1 MGIFDDWGEK
11 IAEIL
16 SGGIEGLAMAA
27 WFFIE
32 DAFRVG
38 TVSSEAGDGAL
49 SDWWVAVVGGEI
61 TQVSTDGEVLST
73 VDHPGMLAVVTAVM
87 VPVLMIIVG
96 IQVVLSIFRGSTAGL
111 LRGAL
116 VAIGGI
122 PAVVIMTGL
131 MWMLLGAAD
140 LATSHILN
148 AGTSQNDGVVAVL
161 SMFGLQWDESGTNTS
176 DGEAGVVLNE
186 AFVQWEMARDEQ
198 DVGRALFPL
207 IVAGALLIAGV
218 ILMGM
223 MVLRVLALLILTV
236 FLPVAIFSLASEA
249 SKPIFN
255 RWWGVVIALLAAK
268 PAAAV
273 VIRFGAVMAQAS
285 SEFIMMAIGFV
296 LLLVAAAAPLILL
309 PLMGWMTGGASDG
322 IERAGAGV
330 AGRAVNQTKSTT
342 RNAVRGAS
350 RRASSAVRPSAGRS
364 GGGTV
369 KAVGG
374 GSGGGG
380 TGGGGAAKSATK
392 SSGGGSTGGGGAAKS
407 ATKTSGGG
415 SGGGAAKPATNT
427 SGGGQKTATGGSRTA
442 GSGASGTSA
451 TQVSSG
457 LSTTKEAKPA
467 YGGAAKG
474 SSTSAGA
481 SAQKDSGSGGTAR
494 PAGGAAQ

>member
-49 SDWWVAVVGGEI
+49 NDWWVAVVGGEV

-87 VPVLMIIVG
+87 VPVLIIIVG
-96 IQVVLSIFRGSTAGL
+96 IQVVLSVFRGSTAGL

-122 PAVVIMTGL
+122 PAVMIMTGL
-131 MWMLLGAAD
+131 MWMFLEAAD

-350 RRASSAVRPSAGRS
+350 RRASSAVRPSAGGS

-380 TGGGGAAKSATK
+380 AGGGGAAKSATK
-392 SSGGGSTGGGGAAKS
+392 SSGGGQKSSSRGAEA
-407 ATKTSGGG
+407 
-415 SGGGAAKPATNT
+415 
-427 SGGGQKTATGGSRTA
+427 A
-442 GSGASGTSA
+442 GSGSSGTSVTPA
-451 TQVSSG
+451 SG
-457 LSTTKEAKPA
+457 GSSTTKEAKPA

-474 SSTSAGA
+474 A
-481 SAQKDSGSGGTAR
+481 SAQKDSGSSGTAR
-494 PAGGAAQ
+494 PAGGGSQ